1 MWINSRHAI
10 LSTLLGLHRSEP
22 SQSELLESNHLS
34 DMSEIHRSPKT
45 VQKPKSRRQAWVHR
59 RRQIQTDQENKKQPE
74 QSAEN
79 PNTTL
84 GPTASTISTMA
95 PQTFDG
101 ARRRASLQGIGSTL
115 NFLTPPTESKDW
127 SSPQSC
133 PSPAGDDLND
143 AVTHRPATPEI
154 IKVTHQTDNSE
165 TMGVGLQITPR
176 TTFDRD
182 PILTTLGDHDFFI
195 PPTASLNASSLIL
208 FKHSTPSLER
218 IRLLH
223 NQLFIE
229 LGRVVEEQLQ
239 PAMSPEMSAEAYSL
253 KEELML
259 GLLTEVVPALNHLTE
274 RVGKEVK
281 SGIQKHRA
289 GLRLWAGE
297 RGQKKEGN

>member
-182 PILTTLGDHDFFI
+182 PV
-195 PPTASLNASSLIL
+195 PTS
-208 FKHSTPSLER
+208 
-218 IRLLH
+218 
-223 NQLFIE
+223 
-229 LGRVVEEQLQ
+229 RV
-239 PAMSPEMSAEAYSL
+239 AA
-253 KEELML
+253 
-259 GLLTEVVPALNHLTE
+259 T
-274 RVGKEVK
+274 
-281 SGIQKHRA
+281 
-289 GLRLWAGE
+289 
-297 RGQKKEGN
+297 